1 MMKKISIAIAVVIA
15 LVLGAGSGYFY
26 NNKSSESSVLT
37 DGEYSVT
44 ASWNWKKLN
53 VSGDTYTLDGSR
65 KYEVLAQNKENG
77 TIVINTLS
85 GMEKTSTQV
94 YKIIKSGN
102 KFEWHVV
109 ANGKVSE
116 KAVATVTSNK

>member
-1 MMKKISIAIAVVIA
+1 MTKKISIAIAVVIA
-15 LVLGAGSGYFY
+15 LVLGAVGGYFY

-85 GMEKTSTQV
+85 GIEKTSTQV
-94 YKIIKSGN
+94 YKIIKSGE
-102 KFEWHVV
+102 KFEWHIV
-109 ANGKVSE
+109 ANGKVSD
-116 KAVATVTSNK
+116 KVAATVSKK

>member
-15 LVLGAGSGYFY
+15 LVLGAVGGYLY
-26 NNKSSESSVLT
+26 NNKSSEFSVLA
-37 DGEYSVT
+37 DGEYSVK

-65 KYEVLAQNKENG
+65 KYEVLAQNRDNG

-94 YKIIKSGN
+94 YKIIKSGE
-102 KFEWHVV
+102 KFEWHIV
-109 ANGKVSE
+109 ANGKVSD
-116 KAVATVTSNK
+116 KVAATVSKK

>member
-1 MMKKISIAIAVVIA
+1 MMMKKISIAIAVVIA
-15 LVLGAGSGYFY
+15 LVLGAVGGYFY

-94 YKIIKSGN
+94 YKIIKSGE
-102 KFEWHVV
+102 KFEWHIV
-109 ANGKVSE
+109 ANGKVSD
-116 KAVATVTSNK
+116 KVAATVSKK

>member
-15 LVLGAGSGYFY
+15 LVLGAVGGYFY
-26 NNKSSESSVLT
+26 NNKSSESSVLA

-65 KYEVLAQNKENG
+65 KYEVLAQNKKNG
-77 TIVINTLS
+77 TIVINSMS
-85 GMEKTSTQV
+85 GMDETSTQV
-94 YKIIKSGN
+94 YKIIQSGE

-109 ANGKVSE
+109 ANGKVTE
-116 KAVATVTSNK
+116 KVAATVSKNE

>member
-1 MMKKISIAIAVVIA
+1 MKKISIAIAVVIA
-15 LVLGAGSGYFY
+15 LVLGAVSGYFY

-94 YKIIKSGN
+94 YKIIKSGE
-102 KFEWHVV
+102 KFEWHIV
-109 ANGKVSE
+109 ANGKVSD
-116 KAVATVTSNK
+116 KVAATVSKK

>member
-1 MMKKISIAIAVVIA
+1 MTKKISIAIAVVIA
-15 LVLGAGSGYFY
+15 LVLGAVGGYFY

-65 KYEVLAQNKENG
+65 KYEVLAQNKKNG
-77 TIVINTLS
+77 TIVINSMS
-85 GMEKTSTQV
+85 GMDEKSTQV
-94 YKIIKSGN
+94 YKIIQSGE

-109 ANGKVSE
+109 ANGKVTD
-116 KAVATVTSNK
+116 KVAATVSKNE

>member
-1 MMKKISIAIAVVIA
+1 MKKISIAIAVVIA
-15 LVLGAGSGYFY
+15 LVLAALGGYFY

-53 VSGDTYTLDGSR
+53 VGGDTYTLDGSR

-94 YKIIKSGN
+94 YKIIKSGE
-102 KFEWHVV
+102 KFEWHIV
-109 ANGKVSE
+109 ANGKVSD
-116 KAVATVTSNK
+116 KVAATVSKK

>member
-1 MMKKISIAIAVVIA
+1 MKKISIAIAVVIA
-15 LVLGAGSGYFY
+15 LVLGAVGGYFY
-26 NNKSSESSVLT
+26 NNKSSESSGLA

-94 YKIIKSGN
+94 YKIIKSGE
-102 KFEWHVV
+102 KFEWHIV
-109 ANGKVSE
+109 ANGKVSD
-116 KAVATVTSNK
+116 KVAATVSKK

>member
-15 LVLGAGSGYFY
+15 LVLGAVGGYFY
-26 NNKSSESSVLT
+26 NNKSSEFSVLA
-37 DGEYSVT
+37 DGEYSVK

-65 KYEVLAQNKENG
+65 KYEVLAQNRDNG
-77 TIVINTLS
+77 TIVINTV
-85 GMEKTSTQV
+85 GNAAKKNTQV

-116 KAVATVTSNK
+116 KAVATDTSNK

>member
-15 LVLGAGSGYFY
+15 LVLGAVGGYFY

-53 VSGDTYTLDGSR
+53 VGGDTYTLDGSR

-94 YKIIKSGN
+94 YKIIKSGE
-102 KFEWHVV
+102 KFEWHIV
-109 ANGKVSE
+109 ANGKVSD
-116 KAVATVTSNK
+116 KVAATVSKK

>member
-1 MMKKISIAIAVVIA
+1 MMKKISIAIALVIA
-15 LVLGAGSGYFY
+15 LVLGGVGGYFY
-26 NNKSSESSVLT
+26 KIKSSESSVLA

-94 YKIIKSGN
+94 YKIIKSGE
-102 KFEWHVV
+102 KFEWHIV
-109 ANGKVSE
+109 ANGKVSD
-116 KAVATVTSNK
+116 KVAATVSKK

>member
-15 LVLGAGSGYFY
+15 LVLGAVGGYFY

-94 YKIIKSGN
+94 YKIIKSGE
-102 KFEWHVV
+102 KFEWHIV
-109 ANGKVSE
+109 ANGKVSD
-116 KAVATVTSNK
+116 KVAATVSKK